1 MRRIVLQ
8 ETLRTQSLSLRNW
21 VEDNGQ
27 WHAGP
32 LWKVNSNDRCDS
44 SRLCSGGYRA
54 GADASRLLQKNE
66 RTGLVGRVPGSGSPG
81 CTRRLRD
88 LHPRARHRRHR
99 YLRLGRPPLGG
110 HRHAHRLGDP
120 RVVPETPG
128 SKSASGGQH
137 AGIASANVC
146 SAGICS
152 PDIPSGSC
160 SAGICSPDIP
170 SRSCSAGI
178 CSPDIPSG
186 SCSADLCS
194 ADIPSADIPS
204 ADIPSADIPSAIRTV
219 ICEEAKRR

>member
-1 MRRIVLQ
+1 MSRFFLQ
-8 ETLRTQSLSLRNW
+8 ETLRRQPLSLRNW

-27 WHAGP
+27 WPAGRRR
-32 LWKVNSNDRCDS
+32 KVNSNARCDS
-44 SRLCSGGYRA
+44 SRLCGGGYRA
-54 GADASRLLQKNE
+54 GTDASRLLQKNE
-66 RTGLVGRVPGSGSPG
+66 RPGLVGRVPGSGSPW

-137 AGIASANVC
+137 PGIASAN
-146 SAGICS
+146 ICS
-152 PDIPSGSC
+152 PGISSGSCSADLCSSDIPSGSC
-160 SAGICSPDIP
+160 SADL
-170 SRSCSAGI
+170 

-186 SCSADLCS
+186 SCSADL
-194 ADIPSADIPS
+194 PSAGNPS
-204 ADIPSADIPSAIRTV
+204 VGTTSAIRTV
-219 ICEEAKRR
+219 ICEEATRR